1 MALNQRVSAPY
12 GDITI
17 FNTPKTDRFIA
28 QHQLEE
34 RQAELQRQ
42 KEIDEAD
49 KQLTSHLG
57 NVLNP
62 DIPDIV
68 NGWQEYKNA
77 KKQLLFD
84 TKLQS
89 NPAAYAQKQVEV
101 NTKLARAMQVI
112 GDSSQRKQALN
123 DQLKL
128 ARTAPQKME
137 DNAAQRIMMGM
148 NTPSSF
154 AMQNPDFDNHT
165 WQGPDEDFT
174 KAFNDA
180 KGKERVLKTNK
191 TPMGKNG
198 EQLAIE
204 NISGFNDPSVY
215 MASLNAKNN
224 DRKHAMNAAKVFA
237 NMSDEEKQ
245 RINEHYAA
253 LPKERFSN
261 WGMKEK
267 PDLDPADPNDPV
279 QALHSIQAKAY
290 ALTSQFTSKEGKP
303 EINTEIRRKLNDASK
318 LNLQSSG
325 IRQRLAASK
334 ELAAYKKSI
343 GVGVGSGN
351 GGDGYADSLE
361 PIMQK
366 WEDNAKKKGAAPYVT
381 ADGQSIPAYTIDAPV
396 ELRKAL
402 EVKDGVKSYQPDE
415 VKVTQDGRYFGVF
428 YKKEPSILPDG
439 KKNTKAGVPIEVNGK
454 YAVDPTIPT
463 VVLDRDDAKLSY
475 AKQFLGK
482 KDMKQLI
489 EGIGSKQSPKPK
501 KESKSEDVNIDDAK
515 NKYGISY

>member
-84 TKLQS
+84 NKLQKDP
-89 NPAAYAQKQVEV
+89 NAYAQKQVEV
-101 NTKLARAMQVI
+101 NTKLANVLNTI
-112 GDSSQRKQALN
+112 GTSSQRKQALN

-174 KAFNDA
+174 KVFNDA

-204 NISGFNDPSVY
+204 NISGFNDPSAY

-224 DRKHAMNAAKVFA
+224 DRKHAMNASKVFA

-253 LPKERFSN
+253 LPKERFEN

-267 PDLDPADPNDPV
+267 PDLEPADPNDPV

-303 EINTEIRRKLNDASK
+303 EIVTEVRRKLNDASK

-325 IRQRLAASK
+325 IKQRLAASK

-351 GGDGYADSLE
+351 GGDDYSDPIE
-361 PIMQK
+361 PIMDRQ
-366 WEDNAKKKGAAPYVT
+366 EQDAKKGGVAIYKT
-381 ADGQSIPAYTIDAPV
+381 ADGKEMPTYIVKAPL
-396 ELRKAL
+396 ELKQTMAVR
-402 EVKDGVKSYQPDE
+402 DGVSVRHPDE
-415 VKVTQDGRYFGVF
+415 VRIADNGDYIGIF
-428 YKKEPSILPDG
+428 YKKYPKGDPKEFQ
-439 KKNTKAGVPIEVNGK
+439 PIEVNGMT
-454 YAVDPTIPT
+454 AVDASLPPIRISRED
-463 VVLDRDDAKLSY
+463 VKLGLG
-475 AKQFLGK
+475 KQFLTK
-482 KDMKQLI
+482 KANQQIM
-489 EGIGSKQSPKPK
+489 EGAMKPK
-501 KESKSEDVNIDDAK
+501 KAAKEDKEPSVEDILKKYNIK
-515 NKYGISY
+515 E